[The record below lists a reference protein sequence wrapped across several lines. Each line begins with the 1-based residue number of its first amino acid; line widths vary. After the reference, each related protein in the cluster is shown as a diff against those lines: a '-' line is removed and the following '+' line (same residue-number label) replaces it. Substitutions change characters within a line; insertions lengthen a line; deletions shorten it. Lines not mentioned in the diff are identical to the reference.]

1 MTRRVLLAGATGLV
15 GAALLRQLLADPAG
29 PEVVAFGRRAPALTA
44 PRLRFIPTDFA
55 TLAAQAPLEAEA
67 AYCALGT
74 TLRKAGSREA
84 FAAVDL
90 DAVTAFAAYARRSGA
105 RRFMLVSA
113 LGADPGSLVFYSRI
127 KGGAERAVAALRFE
141 ALHIAQPSFLLGDR
155 AESRPAEWVGKH
167 LFRLLRP
174 LLLGPLRPWRAV
186 EADEVA
192 TRLIAAAASDA
203 KGVVLH
209 RFGGAEA

>member
-15 GAALLRQLLADPAG
+15 GSALLRQLLADPAG
-29 PEVVAFGRRAPALTA
+29 PEVVVLGRRAPTLTV
-44 PRLRFIPTDFA
+44 PHLHFVPTDFA
-55 TLAAQAPLEAEA
+55 TLAAQAPIEAEA

-74 TLRKAGSREA
+74 TIRKAGSRAA

-90 DAVTAFAAYARRSGA
+90 DAVTAFAAYARRCGA
-105 RRFMLVSA
+105 KRFMLVSA
-113 LGADPGSLVFYSRI
+113 LGADPGSSVFYSRI
-127 KGGAERAVAALRFE
+127 KGGAERAVAALGFE

-155 AESRPAEWVGKH
+155 AEPRPAEWLGKQ

-192 TRLIAAAASDA
+192 ACLIAAAASDA
-203 KGVVLH
+203 KGEVLH
-209 RFGGAEA
+209 RFGGTAA